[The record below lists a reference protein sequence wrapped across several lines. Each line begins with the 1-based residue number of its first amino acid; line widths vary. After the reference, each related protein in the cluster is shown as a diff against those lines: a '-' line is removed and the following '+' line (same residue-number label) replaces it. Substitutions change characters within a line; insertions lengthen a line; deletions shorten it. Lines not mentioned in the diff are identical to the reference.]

1 MHDAVAGFCS
11 KWFSSG
17 SQMGVN
23 ACGDGRAVS
32 ERRVNALKLD
42 SSIEHMGG
50 PSMME
55 WMHRGECVEA
65 AGLEGR
71 SMRTSL
77 IRKRGPVRY
86 SSRSRLSARTP
97 MW

>member
-1 MHDAVAGFCS
+1 MHDAVAGFRS

-32 ERRVNALKLD
+32 EMRVNALKID

-50 PSMME
+50 PSMMV
-55 WMHRGECVEA
+55 WMEA
-65 AGLEGR
+65 SAWMLLAWRAGL
-71 SMRTSL
+71 
-77 IRKRGPVRY
+77 
-86 SSRSRLSARTP
+86 
-97 MW
+97 